1 MSRIQLRIFDLR
13 KRKQIG
19 QRELAERLGVSV
31 QTVSKWENDI
41 CMPDISL
48 LPDIAD
54 FFQERGKGLLGITFE
69 LFESVQKILLE

>member
-1 MSRIQLRIFDLR
+1 MSKIQLRIYDLR
-13 KRKQIG
+13 KRMQIG

-54 FFQERGKGLLGITFE
+54 FFR
-69 LFESVQKILLE
+69 